1 MKLSVENEYDKA
13 IDALAELRLQCAIKA
28 KHKICDDT
36 MCINCVQAKHYNAC
50 YNELT
55 TMDKIRV
62 DTLTEQ
68 KILEYIDE
76 HEPFVYKK
84 TFDSSYLYTI
94 PIGIGSSILF
104 IVGLLGIITLIISSI

>member
-13 IDALAELRLQCAIKA
+13 IDALAELRLQCAIKV
-28 KHKICDDT
+28 KYNICNAT

-68 KILEYIDE
+68 KILEHIDK
-76 HEPFVYKK
+76 HEPFVCKK
-84 TFDSSYLYTI
+84 TFDRSYLYTI

-104 IVGLLGIITLIISSI
+104 IAGLLGIITLIISSI